1 MTILPNDHEMEVET
15 EDFHHILSWLMRL
28 ESEVALSL
36 SLASSS
42 GPSETPARRVDPFEP
57 MLHGKLRNTSAAMPH
72 QP

>member
-1 MTILPNDHEMEVET
+1 
-15 EDFHHILSWLMRL
+15 MRL
-28 ESEVALSL
+28 ESEVTLFL

-57 MLHGKLRNTSAAMPH
+57 MLHGRLRNTSVPMPH